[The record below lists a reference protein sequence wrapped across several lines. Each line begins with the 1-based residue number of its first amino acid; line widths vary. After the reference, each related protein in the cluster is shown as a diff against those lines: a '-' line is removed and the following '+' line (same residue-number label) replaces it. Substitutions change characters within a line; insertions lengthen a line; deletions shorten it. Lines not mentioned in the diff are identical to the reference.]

1 MRIILPSFIVNISKD
16 VKQAIGATLRSE
28 YGLRIDAI
36 TPGGLVD
43 KTNALQPFDR
53 IVKINGQDVTEAL
66 SPKQIESLFA
76 VRSLELTV
84 SRFTGA
90 ELEAAKKKIE
100 EEAAKKDAELHKY
113 GDIEAIKRFVTETEA
128 KCTSEGQEKVLA
140 ECQEILFFRDLAKLA
155 VDVMKEAK
163 KEFATR
169 WTVKK
174 MLCASTY
181 KERLD
186 NFKSDIEK

>member
-1 MRIILPSFIVNISKD
+1 MTSIFSTHLPRMSTAASARCVCVRVCVRVYVCVCVRAHTHTYRPMIRRD
-16 VKQAIGATLRSE
+16 VQGEDIKKRLR
-28 YGLRIDAI
+28 
-36 TPGGLVD
+36 
-43 KTNALQPFDR
+43 
-53 IVKINGQDVTEAL
+53 
-66 SPKQIESLFA
+66 
-76 VRSLELTV
+76 
-84 SRFTGA
+84 
-90 ELEAAKKKIE
+90 KKKIE
-100 EEAAKKDAELHKY
+100 EEVAKKDAQLHKY
-113 GDIEAIKRFVTETEA
+113 GDIEAIKRFVTETDA

-140 ECQEILFFRDLAKLA
+140 ECPQILFFRDLAKLA
-155 VDVMKEAK
+155 VEIMKEAK